1 MIKEVEVGV
10 GSVDQ
15 GKTSTLQSKY
25 KATKNVEWELNSPSA
40 KIVESTPRTC
50 VVESVNAGSV
60 AFKLNGHTFSH
71 VRKVIPSRGRTDINN
86 IDPTVAPQESQY
98 KYVEAEAL
106 TELM

>member
-1 MIKEVEVGV
+1 MIKEVEAGV

-15 GKTSTLQSKY
+15 GETSTLQSKY

-50 VVESVNAGSV
+50 VVESVNAGSI

-86 IDPTVAPQESQY
+86 IEPTVKPSVSQY
-98 KYVEAEAL
+98 KYVEQPAL
-106 TELM
+106 RELI